1 MPTVNGTIY
10 ITSRKLVQEY
20 SSTERGEGFMKKKIV
35 VIMFTVAALSLVGCS
50 SNGDSASNSSYDNSY
65 TTNDDSDSDSSYSSS
80 SSSSSSSYDDS
91 DSDYSSSYSSDS
103 SSSSSSSSSVE
114 HYCDASGCTKEGTK
128 VVTGLSGDPEY
139 YCQEHYDEM
148 QSIISDMEED
158 VGSGSYSTHKCEE
171 CSKEGTHEL
180 TGLDGSPEYYC
191 TEHYNQLVDI
201 VNELYGN

>member
-1 MPTVNGTIY
+1 MPTVNDTIY
-10 ITSRKLVQEY
+10 ITSRKLVQDY
-20 SSTERGEGFMKKKIV
+20 SSTKRGEGFMKKKIV
-35 VIMFTVAALSLVGCS
+35 AIMFIVAALSLAGCN
-50 SNGDSASNSSYDNSY
+50 SNDNSAPNRSYDNSY
-65 TTNDDSDSDSSYSSS
+65 TTNDDSDNDSSY
-80 SSSSSSSYDDS
+80 SSSSSYDDS
-91 DSDYSSSYSSDS
+91 DSDYSSSYSSGS
-103 SSSSSSSSSVE
+103 SSSIE
-114 HYCDASGCTKEGTK
+114 HYCEASGCTKEGTK

-148 QSIISDMEED
+148 QSIIGDMEED

>member
-1 MPTVNGTIY
+1 
-10 ITSRKLVQEY
+10 
-20 SSTERGEGFMKKKIV
+20 MKKKFV
-35 VIMFTVAALSLVGCS
+35 AIMFTVVTLSLVGCS
-50 SNGDSASNSSYDNSY
+50 SNDNYASNNSYDNSY
-65 TTNDDSDSDSSYSSS
+65 TTNDDFDSDSSYSSS
-80 SSSSSSSYDDS
+80 SSYDNS
-91 DSDYSSSYSSDS
+91 DSDYSSSYSNGSSSNS
-103 SSSSSSSSSVE
+103 SSSSSFIE

-128 VVTGLSGDPEY
+128 IVTGLSGDPEY
-139 YCQEHYDEM
+139 YCSEHYDEM
-148 QSIISDMEED
+148 QSIIGGMEED

>member
-1 MPTVNGTIY
+1 MY
-10 ITSRKLVQEY
+10 KRE
-20 SSTERGEGFMKKKIV
+20 
-35 VIMFTVAALSLVGCS
+35 
-50 SNGDSASNSSYDNSY
+50 
-65 TTNDDSDSDSSYSSS
+65 
-80 SSSSSSSYDDS
+80 
-91 DSDYSSSYSSDS
+91 
-103 SSSSSSSSSVE
+103 
-114 HYCDASGCTKEGTK
+114 TK

-139 YCQEHYDEM
+139 YCQKHYDEM
-148 QSIISDMEED
+148 QSIIGDMEED

>member
-80 SSSSSSSYDDS
+80 SSSSSSSY
-91 DSDYSSSYSSDS
+91 SSDS

-114 HYCDASGCTKEGTK
+114 HYCDAGGCTKEGTK

>member
-1 MPTVNGTIY
+1 MNDKIIIKGAKEHNLKNIDLEIP
-10 ITSRKLVQEY
+10 RDKLV
-20 SSTERGEGFMKKKIV
+20 
-35 VIMFTVAALSLVGCS
+35 
-50 SNGDSASNSSYDNSY
+50 
-65 TTNDDSDSDSSYSSS
+65 
-80 SSSSSSSYDDS
+80 
-91 DSDYSSSYSSDS
+91 
-103 SSSSSSSSSVE
+103 
-114 HYCDASGCTKEGTK
+114 

-148 QSIISDMEED
+148 QSIIGDMEED